1 MSGALKP
8 AEWIDDVSR
17 FYLDDFI
24 SGGGS
29 AVKFVV
35 CYEDAPVITV
45 MQNVADAALQRGY
58 LTAEIRAETTRMHQ
72 IERLFGAIAD
82 QLPWSDLV
90 DGILRTLA
98 ADEGWAVPDRF
109 DARGV
114 SEQLDELNKVGADLI
129 TMNLRRRV
137 SDRIFRNRE
146 FAKEF
151 RVAMTWLAH
160 ARIAGGPKQVTD
172 FDYIGDWLGVRLN
185 KISAMRDYMIFAKVN
200 RANARHLLGSM
211 LAWIRLSG
219 PPGLVV
225 NVDAGRLLHAKFVRD
240 GNINYSKAALL
251 DAYEVLR
258 QFIDATDDM
267 DGLLLNIFVPPTFL
281 DLETT
286 GRGIG
291 RYPAL
296 MYRVYDEI
304 RDRQLANPLTAL
316 VRLSGTRDV
325 V

>member
-8 AEWIDDVSR
+8 DEWVTDVSR

-24 SGGGS
+24 AGGGS

-35 CYEDAPVITV
+35 CYDDAPVSSTIED
-45 MQNVADAALQRGY
+45 VAEAAHQRGY
-58 LTAEIRAETTRMHQ
+58 LTAEVHAETTRIHQ

-90 DGILRTLA
+90 DGVLRAFAT
-98 ADEGWAVPDRF
+98 DKGWVVPDRF
-109 DARGV
+109 DARGL
-114 SEQLDELNKVGADLI
+114 SEQLDELNDLGADLI
-129 TMNLRRRV
+129 TMDLRRSV
-137 SDRIFRNRE
+137 SNRIFRNRQ

-160 ARIAGGPKQVTD
+160 ARITGGPKEVTD
-172 FDYIGDWLGVRLN
+172 FEYIGDWLGVRLH
-185 KISAMRDYMIFAKVN
+185 KISTMRDYMIFAKVN

-225 NVDAGRLLHAKFVRD
+225 NLDASRLLRTGFIRD
-240 GNINYSKAALL
+240 GTINYSKAALL

-267 DGLLLNIFVPPTFL
+267 EGLLLNIFVPPMFL